1 MDPFGG
7 EIHDGK
13 IYGRGTC
20 DMKSGVAAMMAAMI
34 GLKRSGAS
42 FNGEIIFH
50 RGAIPTVIFGPG
62 NEKFAHKA
70 DECVEIEK
78 LVASVPVFMSI
89 FHKLLG

>member
-1 MDPFGG
+1 
-7 EIHDGK
+7 
-13 IYGRGTC
+13 
-20 DMKSGVAAMMAAMI
+20 MI
-34 GLKRSGAS
+34 QVVLL
-42 FNGEIIFH
+42 FVFILIIPVTDLIIEVFNHNNGEIIFH